1 MTKELENFVNKAN
14 LSKNIYTAGP
24 SSLISAALN
33 EIKPCF
39 GRNDDQYQEAKE
51 FVMKYLRKM
60 SSHQNIVALQGS
72 ATLAIEIAIANFCKG
87 RILVIETG
95 YYSKRILNII
105 KKQAYISS
113 YNVDYQPYNNLSNLP
128 RENYDWILCCY
139 TETSCAFKV
148 DIKLI
153 KKIAFDLNAKLF
165 LDATASIGLEEHHDV
180 ADVICY
186 SSCKG
191 LFGLTGGAFI
201 AYNDLEIS
209 STNSFYF
216 DINTHISNLVTG
228 PYHQILSLYGVLKDY
243 SIYLKRVKKWHKSFL
258 EVFNNHLIYDKK
270 NQPVLCTLLDCKVKY
285 LESNPISYKPRMD
298 NKGEVICHIG
308 QVHREYNSINKN
320 LIKKHFKIIKN

>member
-1 MTKELENFVNKAN
+1 MTKELENFVKKAN
-14 LSKNIYTAGP
+14 LSKNLYTAGP

-51 FVMKYLRKM
+51 FVAKYLRKM
-60 SSHQNIVALQGS
+60 SSHKNLVALQGS
-72 ATLAIEIAIANFCKG
+72 ATLAIEIAIANFCRG

-105 KKQAYISS
+105 NKQTYISS
-113 YNVDYQPYNNLSNLP
+113 YNVDYQHYNNLSNLP

-216 DINTHISNLVTG
+216 DINTHISNSVTG

-243 SIYLKRVKKWHKSFL
+243 SIYLKRVKKWHESFL
-258 EVFNNHLIYDKK
+258 EVFNKNLIYDKK